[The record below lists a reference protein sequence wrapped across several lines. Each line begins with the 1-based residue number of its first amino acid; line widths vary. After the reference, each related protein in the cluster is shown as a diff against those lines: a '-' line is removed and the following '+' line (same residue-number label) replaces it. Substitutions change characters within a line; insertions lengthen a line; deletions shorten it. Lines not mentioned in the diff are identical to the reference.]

1 MNELGRKSV
10 NEFRQAEKMPV
21 VVVLDNIRS
30 MHNVGSVF
38 RTADAFLV
46 QGICLCGYTP
56 LPPHRDIH
64 KTALGATE
72 TVAWRHFPATS
83 EAILSLKEEGYA
95 VFAVEQTEGSI
106 RLSGFGAAFAGASL
120 AGRAGEGLY
129 ARAADR
135 LKRFVPDSVLRD
147 GVRDVFTEG
156 GVFFDDFVGIAGSAQ
171 SDELL
176 CCVKLA
182 AEHGEHVHAGVGLA
196 LKQHLNVVAID
207 LEASGVFERDRVGLV
222 RRLLKHRSES
232 KEFSGRGLIHN
243 DFLLI
248 LIYRCHPNLSG

>member
-1 MNELGRKSV
+1 MRKLSMDELGRKSV

-72 TVAWRHFPATS
+72 TVAWRHFAATS
-83 EAILSLKEEGYA
+83 EAIRSLKEEGYA

-106 RLSGFGAAFAGASL
+106 RLSGLSTAVTGPVAVVFGNEVS
-120 AGRAGEGLY
+120 
-129 ARAADR
+129 
-135 LKRFVPDSVLRD
+135 
-147 GVRDVFTEG
+147 GVDTV
-156 GVFFDDFVGIAGSAQ
+156 A
-171 SDELL
+171 
-176 CCVKLA
+176 
-182 AEHGEHVHAGVGLA
+182 LA
-196 LKQHLNVVAID
+196 LCDGSVEIPQWGMKHSLNVSIAAGIV
-207 LEASGVFERDRVGLV
+207 LWELV
-222 RRLLKHRSES
+222 RER
-232 KEFSGRGLIHN
+232 I
-243 DFLLI
+243 I
-248 LIYRCHPNLSG
+248 